1 MSDLQLSLIVLAII
15 CILIVWGYNKL
26 AEMRRRKLLEARFK
40 PQRDD
45 AMVDAKLMAGDTGL
59 ASSAALGRETATRIE
74 PRFDPPE
81 TAVAGRV
88 VATGDLPMRESE
100 MEPDDS
106 DPGAPSAPDGAENP
120 FIDPVIHAVIT
131 LDAEKQVSGERVAGL
146 VHAFRRAG
154 KQPVSFVGV
163 KHGAEGEIH
172 ESIRA
177 GERYETILVAVQLA
191 NRSGPL
197 NEIEWSEFV
206 ASLQLAAEQIS
217 ANFEVPDMM
226 ETMTRARSLD
236 AQCVPLDAQIGINL
250 ANPKSFWSGEQ
261 VAALAREHGLVL
273 RPDGRFHALGEDGL
287 TLFVLQNGDGAA
299 FRADSLDIRTS
310 SRLTLLLDVPRA
322 PRAQQPYE
330 RLVTL
335 AQQLAGELQAII
347 VDDQSRPL
355 TPAAL
360 ASIGRQIEPVY
371 ARLEAE
377 GMPAGSPRALALFG

>member
-15 CILIVWGYNKL
+15 GIAIVWGYNKL
-26 AEMRRRKLLEARFK
+26 ADLRQRKLLETRFK
-40 PQRDD
+40 PQRGD
-45 AMVDAKLMAGDTGL
+45 ALAEAKPMAGAAGL
-59 ASSAALGRETATRIE
+59 ASRGVGRGNVTRTE
-74 PRFDPPE
+74 PRFDRPE
-81 TAVAGRV
+81 ADVPGRI
-88 VATGDLPMRESE
+88 AAEGNSSIRESE
-100 MEPDDS
+100 REHDDS
-106 DPGAPSAPDGAENP
+106 DSGAPFANRVAEVP

-154 KQPVSFVGV
+154 KQSVSFVGV
-163 KHGAEGEIH
+163 KNGTDGEIH
-172 ESIRA
+172 EAIRA
-177 GERYETILVAVQLA
+177 GERYETILIAVQLA

-217 ANFEVPDMM
+217 AHCEVPDML
-226 ETMTRARSLD
+226 ETTTRARALD

-250 ANPKSFWSGEQ
+250 ASPQSVWSGEQ

-273 RPDGRFHALGEDGL
+273 RADGRFHALGENGL

-322 PRAQQPYE
+322 PRAQQPYD
-330 RLVTL
+330 RLVEL
-335 AQQLAGELQAII
+335 AQQLAGALQATI
-347 VDDQSRPL
+347 VDDQSHAL

-371 ARLEAE
+371 AKLEAAD
-377 GMPAGSPRALALFG
+377 MPAGSPRALALFG

>member
-1 MSDLQLSLIVLAII
+1 
-15 CILIVWGYNKL
+15 
-26 AEMRRRKLLEARFK
+26 
-40 PQRDD
+40 
-45 AMVDAKLMAGDTGL
+45 
-59 ASSAALGRETATRIE
+59 
-74 PRFDPPE
+74 
-81 TAVAGRV
+81 
-88 VATGDLPMRESE
+88 MRESD
-100 MEPDDS
+100 MEPDGSSPD
-106 DPGAPSAPDGAENP
+106 APSAPDGAETP
-120 FIDPVIHAVIT
+120 LIDPVIHAVIT

-154 KQPVSFVGV
+154 KQSVLFVGV
-163 KHGAEGEIH
+163 KYGAEGEIH
-172 ESIRA
+172 EAIRA
-177 GERYETILVAVQLA
+177 GERYETILVAVQIA

-226 ETMTRARSLD
+226 ETMTRARALD

-299 FRADSLDIRTS
+299 FRADSLDIRSS

-322 PRAQQPYE
+322 PRVQQPYD
-330 RLVTL
+330 RLVKL

-355 TPAAL
+355 TADAL